1 MERIYHH
8 YETWEDYHNGLYN
21 MDQVNDIEILVGKC
35 ADLLKNCDAFYNVM
49 IDVVKNWRKSS
60 EVNLTN
66 ISRNRQA
73 WLGQSSCCY
82 KFNAPEYVT
91 KLAWRTLTKDEQDKA
106 NKTADRIIYEW
117 EKIYI
122 NGDQRTLTSY
132 A

>member
-1 MERIYHH
+1 MERIYRH
-8 YETWEDYHNGLYN
+8 YMEWEDYHNGLYKT
-21 MDQVNDIEILVGKC
+21 DQIENIDNLIDSC
-35 ADLLKNCDAFYNVM
+35 ANLLKNCNEFYSVM
-49 IDVVKNWRKSS
+49 LKVVKDWRKSA

-82 KFNAPEYVT
+82 KYKAPEYVT
-91 KLAWRTLTKDEQDKA
+91 KLAWRTLTKDQQDKA
-106 NKTADRIIYEW
+106 NITADRMIYEW

-122 NGDQRTLTSY
+122 NGYQRTLFNY

>member
-8 YETWEDYHNGLYN
+8 YNKWEDYHNGLYHTT
-21 MDQVNDIEILVGKC
+21 QVDNIEELVGRC
-35 ADLLKNCDAFYNVM
+35 ADLLKNCDAFYLVM
-49 IDVVKNWRKSS
+49 INVVKEWRIAS

-82 KFNAPEYVT
+82 KYKAPEYVT
-91 KLAWRTLTKDEQDKA
+91 KLAWRTLTKEQQDKA
-106 NKTADRIIYEW
+106 NDTADRIIYEW
-117 EKIYI
+117 GKIYI
-122 NGDQRTLTSY
+122 NGDQRTLFNY

>member
-1 MERIYHH
+1 MKRIYHH
-8 YETWEDYHNGLYN
+8 YMEWEDFHNGLYK
-21 MDQVNDIEILVGKC
+21 MDQIENVERLINQC
-35 ADLLKNCDAFYNVM
+35 ANLLKNCNKFYSTMLKV
-49 IDVVKNWRKSS
+49 IKEWRKAT

-82 KFNAPEYVT
+82 KYKAPEYVT
-91 KLAWRTLTKDEQDKA
+91 KLAWRTLTKNQQNKA
-106 NKTADRIIYEW
+106 NNIADKIIYEW

-122 NGDQRTLTSY
+122 NGNQTRLSTY